1 MGWKWKS
8 KLQRQCQE
16 PEKDEKI
23 IFLNMAVR
31 IISFGRSKIRS
42 VNCPREIFYFVL
54 FSETVLFSRISDL
67 FGQPWNLKI
76 KNWEKYFENYIRC
89 MRVDYAF
96 SNWDT
101 PWVWLVRYEWIF
113 SSYFEHELDSWAVGK
128 FHVDQSKMN
137 LENCSN
143 SFFPTPIK
151 THMGLKTWAF
161 LPTQFK

>member
-31 IISFGRSKIRS
+31 IIPFGRSKFGSSGR
-42 VNCPREIFYFVL
+42 PRDFCLPFF
-54 FSETVLFSRISDL
+54 FSRTVLFSRISDL

-89 MRVDYAF
+89 MKVGYAF

-101 PWVWLVRYEWIF
+101 PWVYLWLIQYEWIF
-113 SSYFEHELDSWAVGK
+113 TSYFEHELNSWGVGK
-128 FHVDQSKMN
+128 FHVDRSKMK
-137 LENCSN
+137 LENCSI

-151 THMGLKTWAF
+151 I
-161 LPTQFK
+161 FKL